1 MNQPKSIKDRATNA
15 AVLADMIDYPVD
27 IYLDQLE
34 NEANFAF
41 GAIPERLAIVMN
53 NKVEF
58 IGGDGPFNY
67 SLEAVADHLKK
78 ML

>member
-41 GAIPERLAIVMN
+41 GAIPERLAIVKN